1 MNRWLKILV
10 VCILMLSCRESVVM
24 DHATRPSKQA
34 IPTGE
39 IKQDKG
45 TSAKDIESRDFCL
58 CAQGCEYA
66 PVEHSSQSARIR
78 GSNVRRTSAGTKVFI
93 KAGSLINISSPSG
106 FVPERSRFVSGL
118 LSTSSHFILL
128 RKFRL

>member
-1 MNRWLKILV
+1 M
-10 VCILMLSCRESVVM
+10 ME
-24 DHATRPSKQA
+24 HATRPSKQA

-39 IKQDKG
+39 IKQDDG

-58 CAQGCEYA
+58 YAQSGEYA

-78 GSNVRRTSAGTKVFI
+78 GGNIRRTSASTKIFI
-93 KAGSLINISSPSG
+93 KSGSLVNLSLPSG
-106 FVPERSRFVSGL
+106 FVAERSNFVSGL
-118 LSTSSHFILL
+118 LSASAHFILL